1 MKNFSRIGEALKYID
16 AHLDEPVTLE
26 ALAEKYY
33 LSPFYFHK
41 VFSSIVGKPLAAYI
55 RDRRVLYACKLLCTT
70 KKTILDIALDCGFQ
84 SHQSFA
90 RAFRRVQGVSPGAY
104 RARGDQPDIISADDL
119 IVKFTNRLQGG
130 IFVVPSIIKR
140 GRITVAGTCGGG
152 NRTWEVWSAFEKL
165 SREKPLPNALPGG
178 GYEIRVYEGEKCT
191 VYAGCSVSS
200 VEDID
205 AAYSI
210 FELPASRYA
219 SFDVYAA
226 MGYES
231 ENSAM
236 DQWLETN
243 GEGYVQ
249 RPLKDGAFYCVEY
262 YDERFDGGEA
272 GSIVEIWV
280 PIEKKP

>member
-1 MKNFSRIGEALKYID
+1 MKNFSQISEALKYID

-26 ALAEKYY
+26 ALAEKFY

-41 VFSSIVGKPLAAYI
+41 VFSSVVGKPLAAYV
-55 RDRRVLYACKLLCTT
+55 RDRRVLCACKQLCTT
-70 KKTILDIALDCGFQ
+70 DKTILDIALDCGFQ
-84 SHQSFA
+84 SPQSFA
-90 RAFRRVQGVSPGAY
+90 RAFRRAQGVSPSAY
-104 RARGDQPDIISADDL
+104 RARGCAPDILSADEL

-130 IFVVPSIIKR
+130 VFVVPSIIKR
-140 GRITVAGTCGGG
+140 GRIIVAGTCGDG
-152 NRTWEVWSAFEKL
+152 NRTGEVWSAFTKL
-165 SREKPLPNALPGG
+165 SREKPLPNALSDT
-178 GYEIRVYEGEKCT
+178 GYEIRVYEGDKCT
-191 VYAGCSVSS
+191 VHVGCAVSS
-200 VEDID
+200 RKEAD
-205 AAYSI
+205 AAYSV

-219 SFDVYAA
+219 SFDVYVA

-262 YDERFDGGEA
+262 YDERFDGGGA

-280 PIEKKP
+280 PVEKRR